1 MAQEQSRGQHAGRDL
16 REVGSRI
23 EQLLE
28 DLGGV
33 DRSVQARAEELVR
46 LLVELYGAGLARV
59 VELAREQQPGGPELL
74 GRLAADPLVESLLV
88 LHDLHP
94 EPVEARV
101 RKALDQVRPY
111 LGSHAGGVELLG
123 VDAEGVVRL
132 RLEGSCHG
140 CPSSTVT
147 VKLAIERAVEE
158 AAPEVT
164 RIDVEG
170 LTAAPA
176 VPRLIPAESL
186 FRDHP
191 GTAGTDT
198 DTDTGA
204 GTDIVGTSIA
214 GTGIA
219 AAGATGGAGHPG
231 GQARAGGWVALD
243 GFTTLPPG
251 QLREVDVDGVA
262 VLTCNVRGSLYA
274 YRNAC
279 PSCGSELGTAR
290 LDGERLT
297 CPSCHEPYDVR
308 LAGRSLDHP
317 DLHLDPLPLLPEGG
331 GWKVAVAAGARA

>member
-1 MAQEQSRGQHAGRDL
+1 MAQQQSRGRHAGRDL
-16 REVGSRI
+16 RAVGSRI

-33 DRSVQARAEELVR
+33 DRSVQAQAEELVR

-170 LTAAPA
+170 LTAAPPA
-176 VPRLIPAESL
+176 PRLIPAESL
-186 FRDHP
+186 FRDRP
-191 GTAGTDT
+191 GTGPGT
-198 DTDTGA
+198 
-204 GTDIVGTSIA
+204 
-214 GTGIA
+214 
-219 AAGATGGAGHPG
+219 AAGATGVAGHPD

-243 GFTTLPPG
+243 GFATLPPG

-279 PSCGSELGTAR
+279 PSCGSALGAAR

-297 CPSCHEPYDVR
+297 CPSCRQPYDVR
-308 LAGRSLDHP
+308 LAGRGLDHP

-331 GWKVAVAAGARA
+331 GWKVAVAAGAQA